1 VDERAPMGILVL
13 KGRFFEVILREPV
26 LEVAADDASLDGS
39 PASWDADPG
48 WTLLRA
54 ILSGKAHASDLMS
67 G

>member
-1 VDERAPMGILVL
+1 MSVL
-13 KGRFFEVILREPV
+13 EGRFFEVIPREPA

-39 PASWDADPG
+39 PPSWDADPG

>member
-1 VDERAPMGILVL
+1 VDERARRGIAVL
-13 KGRFFEVILREPV
+13 KGRFFEVIPRERA
-26 LEVAADDASLDGS
+26 LEVAADDASLNGS